1 MALSKQKRSGG
12 LLYSCLEA
20 YDWVLGILNSDM
32 PQDNVSNNGEL
43 GILVN
48 LLSEYSVEVNN
59 GSGRKKVGT
68 KKGVLFFF

>member
-20 YDWVLGILNSDM
+20 CDRVLGILNSDM

-48 LLSEYSVEVNN
+48 LRSGYSVEVNN
-59 GSGRKKVGT
+59 GSGQKKVGT
-68 KKGVLFFF
+68 KKLNSIKK

>member
-20 YDWVLGILNSDM
+20 CDQVFGILNSDM

-43 GILVN
+43 GLKELGILVN
-48 LLSEYSVEVNN
+48 LRSGYSVEVNN
-59 GSGRKKVGT
+59 GSG
-68 KKGVLFFF
+68 